1 MAVNWGLGFN
11 MPDAGQAF
19 SKGWEQGQ
27 QRRAEMETDNAL
39 RALVANPNDPNV
51 VNALARHDPRAAM
64 QIQGQQ
70 QKRQAE
76 AQRQQILQR
85 AYQGDKQAMSEAFG
99 FDPDL
104 VMKLDDNTKGQIKQ
118 SIDFIS
124 NAAQQIDRLPEEQR
138 GQAWAQYVQTAESRG
153 MDIPPEYEQY
163 SPQVLQSAVAEAG
176 AMSKLLE
183 ARDPRYQV
191 IPEGGTLVNTR
202 DPAALA
208 QIAGGGQPAPTQGT
222 PPANPQPNN
231 PQVVAQAE
239 QKFADAMRTKI
250 ITPED
255 VAVIRNGFGPGPES
269 ARRVQTMLDE
279 AGIQVGR
286 QIGGKTYVQ
295 RNGEWYEAGGNQ

>member
-124 NAAQQIDRLPEEQR
+124 NAAQQIDRLPEDQR

-183 ARDPRYQV
+183 SREPDIRAIQ
-191 IPEGGTLVNTR
+191 EGGSLIEVPR
-202 DPAALA
+202 DGTQPKFIVDGRGTAAPADTALA
-208 QIAGGGQPAPTQGT
+208 ANAPAQAVEYLK
-222 PPANPQPNN
+222 ANPQFK
-231 PQVVAQAE
+231 QQFD
-239 QKFADAMRTKI
+239 QKYGQGAADRVLGGP
-250 ITPED
+250 TPT
-255 VAVIRNGFGPGPES
+255 ASGNFPG
-269 ARRVQTMLDE
+269 A
-279 AGIQVGR
+279 
-286 QIGGKTYVQ
+286 
-295 RNGEWYEAGGNQ
+295 